1 MIKKNIFLAFTFALG
16 LTLNTK
22 AQECKTWDKFLHQ
35 KKNHQETDLPDFSYA
50 GYHRGERGIPD
61 ADYKV
66 FDVTKYGAKPNDKKS
81 DRKAVIKAIRA
92 AEKNGSGIVF
102 FPPGE
107 YRLQEKKDSTTPISI
122 KGDRIVL
129 RGSGS
134 GEGGTK
140 LYFAHDLPPTNP
152 KKLWTCPYLIEFSAK
167 GKDTYISNVLNDLKK
182 GENTVELL
190 SASELKEN
198 QWVYIRLS
206 NTDTELIEHEMCGCH
221 VDKSWKSIN
230 ETKGIFIKEY
240 HQIKSIDGNKV
251 TFYEPVMHK
260 VESKYNWKFYTFASI
275 EEVGVE
281 DLSFVGNWKENFVHH
296 KNALHDGG
304 FSAVKMGRVVNS
316 YMRRC
321 SFHDFNR
328 IAHISSSS
336 NVSVVN
342 CLITGTPGHSS
353 IGSSASSRVFLGK
366 INDQSSQWHAPG
378 VAGATMGTVIWR
390 VRYTDQTSFEAHA
403 SQPRATLF
411 DCVEGGFFLGRA
423 GGARQN
429 LPNHMEDL
437 ILWNFKETDTAEQGF
452 EFWSS
457 KTWFWKLLPP
467 TIVGFHG
474 AGTTFEASQ
483 VKIDES
489 HGTPVQPESLYEA
502 QLELRLGKLPEWLV
516 ELKKV
521 KFQ

>member
-1 MIKKNIFLAFTFALG
+1 MIKKNIFFAITLTLG
-16 LTLNTK
+16 LTVNIK
-22 AQECKTWDKFLHQ
+22 AQESKTWNTFLQQKSDKQ
-35 KKNHQETDLPDFSYA
+35 VTDLPDFSYA
-50 GYHRGERGIPD
+50 GYHRGEKAIPD

-66 FDVTKYGAKPNDKKS
+66 FDVTKFGAKPNDKRS
-81 DRKAVIKAIRA
+81 DRKAVQKAIRA

-102 FPPGE
+102 FPAGE
-107 YRLQEKKDSTTPISI
+107 YRLQEKKDPTKPITIS
-122 KGDRIVL
+122 GDKIVL

-140 LYFAHDLPPTNP
+140 LYFAKDLPPKDPN
-152 KKLWTCPYLIEFSAK
+152 KLWTCPYFIEFTAK
-167 GKDTYISNVLNDLKK
+167 GKDAYISNVLNDLEK
-182 GENTVELL
+182 GESTVHLL
-190 SASELKEN
+190 SASGLKEG

-206 NTDTELIEHEMCGCH
+206 NTDPDLIEHEMCGCK
-221 VDKSWKSIN
+221 VDKSWKSIR
-230 ETKGIFIKEY
+230 EKKGIYVKEY
-240 HQIKSIDGNKV
+240 HQIKSINGNKV

-260 VESKYNWKFYTFASI
+260 VESQYGWKLYTFASS

-281 DLSFVGNWKENFVHH
+281 DIAFVGNWKENFIHH
-296 KNALHDGG
+296 KNPLHDGG
-304 FSAVKMGRVVNS
+304 YSAVKLGRVVNS

-328 IAHISSSS
+328 ISHISGSA
-336 NVSVVN
+336 NVSVIN
-342 CLITGTPGHSS
+342 CVITGTPGHSS
-353 IGSSASSRVFLGK
+353 IGASASSRVFLGK
-366 INDQSSQWHAPG
+366 IDDQSSQWHAPG
-378 VAGATMGTVIWR
+378 VASSTIGTVIWR
-390 VRYTDQTSFEAHA
+390 VRYTDKTSFESHA

-437 ILWNFKETDTAEQGF
+437 ILWNFKETDKAESGF

-489 HGTPVQPESLYEA
+489 HGTPVKPESLYEE
-502 QLELRLGKLPEWLV
+502 QLKLRLGKLPKWLV

-521 KFQ
+521 EFK